1 MSELYGTTADA
12 LDTSEADRSDTAE
25 RFALVVPCA
34 MAAVT
39 LLGIC
44 GSMRKASLNRQLLT
58 AVSECL
64 PAGATLLVYEGLDQL
79 PIFNSDLVDPPS
91 VVALKAAVTSADGV
105 IFAVPEY
112 NYSIPGGLKNALD
125 WVSRP
130 PATSPMRRKPV
141 GLVGA
146 TSGMSGTIRAQTHMR
161 QMLVYSDSPCLL
173 QPEVLIARAHER
185 FVDAAL
191 RDASTRTLLELFGIA
206 FVDFVQRCRVGV

>member
-1 MSELYGTTADA
+1 MPSVA
-12 LDTSEADRSDTAE
+12 
-25 RFALVVPCA
+25 
-34 MAAVT
+34 

-44 GSMRKASLNRQLLT
+44 GSVRKASLNRQLLV
-58 AVSECL
+58 AVGEQL
-64 PAGATLLVYEGLDQL
+64 PTGATLSIQDGLDQL
-79 PIFNSDLVDPPS
+79 PIFNSDHVDPPA
-91 VVALKAAVTSADGV
+91 VIALKDAIGAADGV

-161 QMLVYSDSPCLL
+161 QMLIYSASPCLL
-173 QPEVLIARAHER
+173 QPEVLIPRAHER
-185 FVDAAL
+185 FADGRL
-191 RDASTRTLLELFGIA
+191 TDASTLVLLGQFGAA
-206 FVDFVQRCRVGV
+206 FVAFVQHCRLL